1 MKCPVCDARLRE
13 VTRRGVEVDICPEC
27 KGVWLER
34 GELEKLVELA
44 AEEEDYVGDRGA
56 RARVRDDDKPGR
68 SRDNDDDD
76 DEGERHRRYEEEWRR
91 KPEAYRTQKTKSS
104 WLSQVLESV
113 GGEGND

>member
-13 VTRRGVEVDICPEC
+13 VTRRGVEIDICPEC

-34 GELEKLVELA
+34 GELEKLIEVA
-44 AEEEDYVGDRGA
+44 AEEEDYVGERSGRPRDR
-56 RARVRDDDKPGR
+56 
-68 SRDNDDDD
+68 DDDD
-76 DEGERHRRYEEEWRR
+76 DERERHRRYEEEWRR
-91 KPEAYRTQKTKSS
+91 KPEAYRTQKKKSS